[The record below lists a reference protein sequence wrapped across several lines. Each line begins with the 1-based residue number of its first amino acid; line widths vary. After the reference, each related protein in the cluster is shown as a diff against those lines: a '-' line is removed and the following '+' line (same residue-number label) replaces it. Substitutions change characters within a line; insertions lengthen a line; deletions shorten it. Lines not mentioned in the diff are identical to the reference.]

1 MPSKRLIG
9 NRGENDAV
17 SFLECHGF
25 AILDRN
31 YTFHHGEIDIVAQ
44 EGNEIVFIEVKTR
57 RTTGFGAP
65 EESVTPLKQSII
77 RRTAEGYV
85 AEKKLENVSCR
96 FDVIAIQ
103 VGDGT
108 AQVTHFRNAF

>member
-1 MPSKRLIG
+1 MPSKRSIG
-9 NRGENDAV
+9 NRGENAAV
-17 SFLECHGF
+17 SFLKRHGL

-31 YTFHHGEIDIVAQ
+31 YTFHHGEIDIVAKD
-44 EGNEIVFIEVKTR
+44 GNEIVFIEVKTR

-65 EESVTPLKQSII
+65 EESVTPLKQSMI

-85 AEKKLENVSCR
+85 AEKNLENVSCR

-103 VGDGT
+103 IGEGM
-108 AQVTHFRNAF
+108 AHVTHFRNAF